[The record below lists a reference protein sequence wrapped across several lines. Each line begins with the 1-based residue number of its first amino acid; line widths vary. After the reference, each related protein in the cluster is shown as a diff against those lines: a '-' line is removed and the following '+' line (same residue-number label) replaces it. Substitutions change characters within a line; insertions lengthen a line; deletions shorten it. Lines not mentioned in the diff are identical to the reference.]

1 MRMPLL
7 IVWMALAAITTNAN
21 AHESPEHA
29 IEAINR
35 ELAHEAT
42 SVRLLVRRGD
52 ELRAIGRFADASAS
66 YRDALKLEPD
76 TTAASLGLART
87 LLANGAPAEARA
99 IVEDALPFSGAPT
112 LASLNAVLAEA
123 ATEQGD
129 HAAALEAWEKA
140 IRSPAPQVDW
150 LLAHAETAGRVHGAE
165 AKLRALEV
173 ARQRNPSV
181 VLQREMIAAQ
191 IACGETSLAMAMI
204 QKGLDQSR
212 WKRSWLL
219 LRAAA
224 FERDCD
230 LNRARQDLAAAHA
243 ETLARLVDSPDNPAL
258 LRQLAEVR
266 QLQKS
271 LAADLVIVNARVV
284 TMDEETPSAEAI
296 AIKDDCIAA
305 IGASE
310 AIREQIADGTE
321 VIDAQ
326 GRVVLPGFIDAHIHP
341 SPTFDELSPF
351 GVVACG
357 PEAISSID
365 ELIERLRRKAEHTPT
380 GDWVRGRGYQDTK
393 LGRHPTRED
402 LDRASTTHPV
412 YVVHSSGHV
421 AVANSYALALAGV
434 GRDTPDPPGG
444 AFDRDSAGA
453 PNGVL
458 RESAKGRVSDAGPE
472 SEEPALSEWIDGMRR
487 TFQEYNRV
495 GITSIHD
502 AGISPDKLRRYQ
514 ALQGN
519 QPQVRVYAMLR
530 RRHLDELSKII
541 DRSGRGDAWL
551 RIGAVKDFHG
561 NSLSGRT
568 CWLYEPY
575 ADRPG
580 YHGIP
585 PATSQETLNRR
596 ILAIHEAG
604 LQACIHANG
613 DREIDML
620 LGAFELALKESP
632 RGDHRHRIEHA
643 SVVNQAILDRVKR
656 LGIVLA
662 PHSYIWEHGDKM
674 EAFGESR
681 WPWMHPNGSAIRM
694 GIPVA
699 GNSDSPV
706 SEARP
711 LLRIQSMV
719 TRTSAEGKCYG
730 PEQRVT
736 VDQAIRAWTCGGA
749 FASFEEQEKGSLKVG
764 KLADLVVLDRDPWD
778 TPPSE
783 LRDIEVDY
791 TLVGG
796 RIVYR
801 RTPDR

>member
-7 IVWMALAAITTNAN
+7 IVWAVVASIATDAC
-21 AHESPEHA
+21 AHDSPEHV
-29 IEAINR
+29 IEEINR
-35 ELAHEAT
+35 ELTQDATNAH
-42 SVRLLVRRGD
+42 LLVRRGD
-52 ELRAIGRFADASAS
+52 ELRAIGRLADAIAS
-66 YRDALKLEPD
+66 YRAALKLEPELP
-76 TTAASLGLART
+76 AAILGLAKS
-87 LLANGAPAEARA
+87 LVADLAPAEARA
-99 IVEDALPFSGAPT
+99 VVEDALPFSDAPT
-112 LASLNAVLAEA
+112 VTSLNAVFAEA

-129 HAAALEAWEKA
+129 HVAALEAWERA
-140 IRSPAPQVDW
+140 IRSPAPPVDW
-150 LLAHAETAGRVHGAE
+150 LLAHAEAVGRVRGAE
-165 AKLRALEV
+165 AKLRALEA

-181 VLQREMIAAQ
+181 VLQREAIATQ
-191 IACGETSLAMAMI
+191 IACGETSLALATI
-204 QKGLDQSR
+204 EKGLDQSR

-224 FERDCD
+224 FEQDGD
-230 LNRARQDLAAAHA
+230 LTRACKDLAAAHD
-243 ETLARLVDSPDNPAL
+243 ETLGRLRHNPANPAL
-258 LRQLAEVR
+258 TRQLEEVRLRQV
-266 QLQKS
+266 S

-284 TMDEETPSAEAI
+284 TMDEETPHAEAI
-296 AIKDDCIAA
+296 AMKGDRISA
-305 IGASE
+305 IGADDV
-310 AIREQIADGTE
+310 IRTQIMDQTK
-321 VIDAQ
+321 VIDAR

-357 PEAISSID
+357 PEAVSSID

-380 GDWVRGRGYQDTK
+380 GGWVRGRGYQDTK

-402 LDRASTTHPV
+402 LDRASTAHPV
-412 YVVHSSGHV
+412 YIVHSSGHV
-421 AVANSYALALAGV
+421 AAANSYALALAGV
-434 GRDTPDPPGG
+434 GQSTPDPPGG
-444 AFDRDSAGA
+444 AFDRDSTGA

-458 RESAKGRVSDAGPE
+458 RESAKGRVTDAGPE
-472 SEEPALSEWIDGMRR
+472 SEEPALDQWIDGMRR

-514 ALQGN
+514 ALQSD
-519 QPQVRVYAMLR
+519 QPRVRVYAMLR
-530 RRHLDELSKII
+530 RRHLDDLSGKI
-541 DRSGRGDAWL
+541 DQSGRGDDWL

-561 NSLSGRT
+561 NSLSGQT

-620 LGAFELALKESP
+620 LDAFELALKQSP
-632 RGDHRHRIEHA
+632 RADHRHRIEHA

-662 PHSYIWEHGDKM
+662 THSYIWEHGDKM
-674 EAFGESR
+674 EAYGEWR
-681 WPWMHPNGSAIRM
+681 WPWMHPNGAAIRM

-699 GNSDSPV
+699 GTSDSPV

-711 LLRIQSMV
+711 MLRIQSMV
-719 TRTSAEGKCYG
+719 TRTSAEGRCYG

-736 VDQAIRAWTCGGA
+736 VDQAIRAWTWGGA
-749 FASFEEQEKGSLKVG
+749 FASFEEEQKGVIEAG
-764 KLADLVVLDRDPWD
+764 KLADLVVLDRDPRQ

-783 LRDIEVDY
+783 LKDIEVDY
-791 TLVGG
+791 TIVGG
-796 RIVYR
+796 RVVYLNKSLQ
-801 RTPDR
+801 